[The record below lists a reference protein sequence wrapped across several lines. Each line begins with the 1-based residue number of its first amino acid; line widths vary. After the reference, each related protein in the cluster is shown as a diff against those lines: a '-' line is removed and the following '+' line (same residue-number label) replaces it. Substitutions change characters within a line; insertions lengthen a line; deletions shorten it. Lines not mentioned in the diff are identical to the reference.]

1 MLTWVLMYVT
11 IKFYS
16 LPQEVHMNNMNI
28 ARIRTVWTMIGVSIL
43 TLFFGFTPQS
53 AHAITAPTISYSS
66 DVLYINKYIN
76 LVNIKDAITIDI
88 SKKKNLVYRVVDL
101 ATNSTFTMPSYSTK
115 LNLNQRVDNRVIISR
130 LANAIL
136 SQETGGVD
144 AYYRKSYSSSA
155 CGAFQYMSTSWN
167 NFMGYKSACD
177 APEWVQ
183 DQRMIDEL
191 QSSFNKYHSW
201 KEAVAAH
208 LYPSRAGNTATWNK
222 PVPGNPTVR
231 EYVTSVFQKANIAY

>member
-1 MLTWVLMYVT
+1 
-11 IKFYS
+11 
-16 LPQEVHMNNMNI
+16 MNNMNK
-28 ARIRTVWTMIGVSIL
+28 ARIRTVWTMVGVTIL
-43 TLFFGFTPQS
+43 TLISGINS
-53 AHAITAPTISYSS
+53 SVHALTAQTIVYNKNI
-66 DVLYINKYIN
+66 LYINKYTN
-76 LVNIKDAITIDI
+76 LVNIKNIINIDI
-88 SKKKNLVYRVVDL
+88 NNNKSISSNEVYLVNDLSSGKTFQMPAYSK
-101 ATNSTFTMPSYSTK
+101 M
-115 LNLNQRVDNRVIISR
+115 LNLNQRVDSRVIISR

-136 SQETGGVD
+136 SQETGGAG

-183 DQRMIDEL
+183 DKRMIDEL
-191 QSSFNKYHSW
+191 KSSYATYHDW
-201 KEAVAAH
+201 RKAVAAH
-208 LYPSRAGNTATWNK
+208 LLPSRAGNMATWNK

>member
-1 MLTWVLMYVT
+1 
-11 IKFYS
+11 
-16 LPQEVHMNNMNI
+16 MNNENK
-28 ARIRTVWTMIGVSIL
+28 ARIRTVWTMVGVTIL
-43 TLFFGFTPQS
+43 TLISGINS
-53 AHAITAPTISYSS
+53 SVHALTAPTIVYNKNI
-66 DVLYINKYIN
+66 LYINKYTN
-76 LVNIKDAITIDI
+76 LVNIKNIINIDI
-88 SKKKNLVYRVVDL
+88 NNNKSISSNEVYLVNDLSSGKTFQMPAYSK
-101 ATNSTFTMPSYSTK
+101 M
-115 LNLNQRVDNRVIISR
+115 LNLKSRVDSRVIISR

-136 SQETGGVD
+136 SQETGGAG

-183 DQRMIDEL
+183 DKRMIDEL
-191 QSSFNKYHSW
+191 KSSYATYHDW
-201 KEAVAAH
+201 RKAVAAH
-208 LYPSRAGNTATWNK
+208 LLPSRAGNMATWNK

>member
-1 MLTWVLMYVT
+1 
-11 IKFYS
+11 
-16 LPQEVHMNNMNI
+16 MNNENK
-28 ARIRTVWTMIGVSIL
+28 ARIRTVWTMVGVTIL
-43 TLFFGFTPQS
+43 TLISGINS
-53 AHAITAPTISYSS
+53 SVHALTAQTIVYNKNI
-66 DVLYINKYIN
+66 LYINKYTN
-76 LVNIKDAITIDI
+76 LVNIKNIINIDI
-88 SKKKNLVYRVVDL
+88 NNNKSISSNEVYLVNDLSSGKTFQMPAYSK
-101 ATNSTFTMPSYSTK
+101 M
-115 LNLNQRVDNRVIISR
+115 LNLNQRVDSRVIISR

-136 SQETGGVD
+136 SQETGGAG

-183 DQRMIDEL
+183 DQRMVNEL
-191 QSSFNKYHSW
+191 KSSYATYHDW
-201 KEAVAAH
+201 RKAVAAH
-208 LYPSRAGNTATWNK
+208 LCPSRAGNMSTWNK

>member
-1 MLTWVLMYVT
+1 
-11 IKFYS
+11 
-16 LPQEVHMNNMNI
+16 MNNMNI
-28 ARIRTVWTMIGVSIL
+28 ARIRTAWTMIGVAIL
-43 TLFFGFTPQS
+43 TMMFGLDPQQ

-66 DVLYINKYIN
+66 DVLYINKYMN
-76 LVNIKDAITIDI
+76 LVTIKDMITIDV
-88 SKKKNLVYRVVDL
+88 SKKKNLEYQVVDL

-136 SQETGGVD
+136 NQETGGVD

-155 CGAFQYMSTSWN
+155 CGAFQYMSESWN

-183 DQRMIDEL
+183 DERMIDEL
-191 QSSFNKYHSW
+191 KSSYAKYHDW
-201 KEAVAAH
+201 RKAVAAH
-208 LYPSRAGNTATWNK
+208 LYPSRADNTATWYK
-222 PVPGNPTVR
+222 PVPGNPTVFQ
-231 EYVTSVFQKANIAY
+231 YVTSVFQKANIAY

>member
-1 MLTWVLMYVT
+1 
-11 IKFYS
+11 
-16 LPQEVHMNNMNI
+16 MNNENK
-28 ARIRTVWTMIGVSIL
+28 ARIRTVWTMVGVTIL
-43 TLFFGFTPQS
+43 TLISGINS
-53 AHAITAPTISYSS
+53 SVHALTAQTIVYNKNI
-66 DVLYINKYIN
+66 LYINKYTN
-76 LVNIKDAITIDI
+76 LVNIKNIINIDI
-88 SKKKNLVYRVVDL
+88 NNNKSISSNEVYLVNDLSSGKTFQMPAYSK
-101 ATNSTFTMPSYSTK
+101 M
-115 LNLNQRVDNRVIISR
+115 LNLKSRVDSRVIISR

-136 SQETGGVD
+136 SQETGGAG

-183 DQRMIDEL
+183 DQRMVNEL
-191 QSSFNKYHSW
+191 KSSYATYHDW
-201 KEAVAAH
+201 RKAVAAH
-208 LYPSRAGNTATWNK
+208 LCPSRAGNMATWNK

>member
-1 MLTWVLMYVT
+1 
-11 IKFYS
+11 
-16 LPQEVHMNNMNI
+16 MNNMNI
-28 ARIRTVWTMIGVSIL
+28 ARIRTAWTMIGVTIL
-43 TLFFGFTPQS
+43 TLMFGLNPDQV
-53 AHAITAPTISYSS
+53 HALTAQTISYSS
-66 DVLYINKYIN
+66 DVLYINKYMN
-76 LVNIKDAITIDI
+76 LVTIKDMITIDV
-88 SKKKNLVYRVVDL
+88 SKKSNVAYKVIDL
-101 ATNSTFTMPSYSTK
+101 SNNTTFTMPSYSKK

-136 SQETGGVD
+136 SQETGGVG

-155 CGAFQYMSTSWN
+155 CGAFQYMSSSWN

-183 DQRMIDEL
+183 DARMIDEL
-191 QSSFNKYHSW
+191 KSSYANYHDW
-201 KEAVAAH
+201 RKAVAAH
-208 LYPSRAGNTATWNK
+208 LYPSRAGNMATWNK